1 MDRQTQSIEYILQ
14 KIYNW
19 KISYVNIDDRC
30 GEHKTHHP
38 QSSCD
43 LYLCMSVSVYCNMS
57 FAQVRQWLPFG
68 WLVRL

>member
-14 KIYNW
+14 NIYNW

-38 QSSCD
+38 QSGRD
-43 LYLCMSVSVYCNMS
+43 LYLCMSVSVYCN
-57 FAQVRQWLPFG
+57 
-68 WLVRL
+68 